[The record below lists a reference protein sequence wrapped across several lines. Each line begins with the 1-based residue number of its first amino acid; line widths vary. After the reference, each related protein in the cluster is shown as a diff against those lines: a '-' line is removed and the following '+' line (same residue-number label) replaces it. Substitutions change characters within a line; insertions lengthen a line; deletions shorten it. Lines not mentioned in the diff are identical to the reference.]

1 MKSKKINI
9 SSVLVNLYT
18 SCSYI
23 IIQKIIVNVT
33 IKDAIIIWK

>member
-1 MKSKKINI
+1 MKYKKINI

-18 SCSYI
+18 SGSYI

>member
-1 MKSKKINI
+1 MKHIQI
-9 SSVLVNLYT
+9 DLHFVRDLYT

-33 IKDAIIIWK
+33 IKDAIII